1 MRRRRIRGKS
11 KGLSLKGT
19 ADRRSL
25 FHCPA
30 IASLV
35 ESRLMITKRKMR
47 NISIPAHLVL
57 IIGVIGVIS
66 STLVSG
72 INGVVSD
79 TLMFAGVVFTT
90 MGTAGLAIELL
101 GKRVMVVLESPVSDF
116 KFSKEIALF
125 FSLSMVVVFGIFF
138 HDLLLIAIPVT
149 VMFLFALAFNGGIGG
164 RKLSE
169 RLPFYISTFGFLIF
183 LMALLIDSR

>member
-1 MRRRRIRGKS
+1 MK
-11 KGLSLKGT
+11 
-19 ADRRSL
+19 
-25 FHCPA
+25 
-30 IASLV
+30 
-35 ESRLMITKRKMR
+35 
-47 NISIPAHLVL
+47 NINIPAHLVL

-66 STLVSG
+66 STIASEIG
-72 INGVVSD
+72 FVSD
-79 TLMFAGVVFTT
+79 MLMFAGVVFTT
-90 MGTAGLAIELL
+90 MGTAGLVIELF

-125 FSLSMVVVFGIFF
+125 FSLSMVAVFGIFF

-183 LMALLIDSR
+183 LLALLADSKQL